1 MELENKESQQTQPAK
16 QPSTDSTASPRPAAT
31 RCQARSRNGSRCRLR
46 AQHPGTPL
54 CRRHADRAGTF
65 SNDLDDS
72 LDLSDDIF
80 AVDQPR
86 FETVEGINAVL
97 SNIVILVARGRISIR
112 RAAVMTYG
120 LSLMLRSV
128 VVMDRQAANAPYQY
142 TFDRSSP
149 TNTKD
154 EPAASAEPNAASKP
168 GANTH
173 PDPASNPNAY
183 PQTTHEALEN
193 YARRR
198 T

>member
-1 MELENKESQQTQPAK
+1 MEVENKESQQSQPAK
-16 QPSTDSTASPRPAAT
+16 QPSAGSIPSPRPAAT
-31 RCQARSRNGSRCRLR
+31 RCQARNRNGSRCRLP
-46 AQHPGTPL
+46 AQRPGTPL

-65 SNDLDDS
+65 SDALDDS
-72 LDLSDDIF
+72 LDLSDEIF
-80 AVDQPR
+80 AIDRPV

-97 SNIVILVARGRISIR
+97 SNIVILVARGRISTR

-142 TFDRSSP
+142 IFDRPSH
-149 TNTKD
+149 TDTKD
-154 EPAASAEPNAASKP
+154 DPATSAEPDEASKP
-168 GANTH
+168 GANTQ

-183 PQTTHEALEN
+183 PQTTHDAMEN
-193 YARRR
+193 YARRK